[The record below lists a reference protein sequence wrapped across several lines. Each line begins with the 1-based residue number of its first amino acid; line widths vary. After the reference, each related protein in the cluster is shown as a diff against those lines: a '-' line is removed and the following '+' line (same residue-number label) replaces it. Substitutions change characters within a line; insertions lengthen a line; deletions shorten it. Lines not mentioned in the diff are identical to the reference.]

1 MPTDEILA
9 IRERLVDALSPLAV
23 YLFGSYAYGAPDE
36 ESDLDFYV
44 VVPDD
49 RADLADASRAAYRA
63 VRGVKRHPVD
73 IVVGTKGRFDERSAR
88 PTVEREVA
96 QRGLLLYG

>member
-9 IRERLVDALSPLAV
+9 IRERLAGALSPLAAC
-23 YLFGSYAYGAPDE
+23 LFGSCACGAPDE
-36 ESDLDFYV
+36 GSGLDLCA
-44 VVPDD
+44 VVPDG
-49 RADLADASRAAYRA
+49 RADLAGASRAACRA

-73 IVVGTKGRFDERSAR
+73 IVVGTKSRFDERSAR